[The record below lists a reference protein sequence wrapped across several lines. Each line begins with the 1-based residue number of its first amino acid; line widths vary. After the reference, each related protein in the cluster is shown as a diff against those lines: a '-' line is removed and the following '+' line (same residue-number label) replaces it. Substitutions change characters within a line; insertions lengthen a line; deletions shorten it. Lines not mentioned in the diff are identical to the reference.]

1 MWHEPSRLVDLLPGL
16 IWIAGAD
23 ASIEFLNA
31 TWSEYS
37 GLSIAELSQGF
48 HTVVHPQDMRM
59 VQERWPLMVA
69 CEGVFEMEVRLRRL
83 DGEYRWFVVR
93 SRRLPDGPGGA
104 VRLTGI
110 NTDIDDRKRSE
121 QALRTL
127 QSNLREMCESIPGL
141 VCTMSP
147 TGEVEVFNRELL
159 EYFGRT
165 AEEMKG
171 WATSDAVHADD
182 RARVLEAF
190 TKAVSSGTP
199 YDVEHRC
206 RRFDGMYRWFQVRA
220 LPMRDANRATGGWFV
235 LLTDIEDRRQAEEV
249 IRASERNLNLII
261 NTIPALAWS
270 ATPDGL
276 AEFLNQH
283 YLEYLGVNEQQA
295 RGNGWAAAVHPDDIE
310 QLTTTWVRIMSS
322 GRAGEAE
329 ARLRRSDGVY
339 RWFLFR
345 ANPLHDGAG
354 RIVKWYG
361 TNTDIDDRKRAEE
374 QLRRSETLLA
384 EGQRLGLTGS
394 WAFDPDTEEL
404 TFSEQARRIYEF
416 DDDDAPLTLTR
427 LYARAHPD
435 DLSLV
440 RERTNLARA
449 GVSDLDIEFRLLM
462 PSGALKYVRSNSYY
476 SRKHDGRLELVGAIQ
491 DITERRRSEEALSQV
506 RSELAH
512 MTRVASLGALTASIA
527 HEVNQPLAG
536 IVTNAN
542 TCLRMLAS
550 EPPNVEGARETAR
563 RTLRD
568 SHRASEVITRLRALF
583 SKKSM
588 ATEQVDLNEA
598 TREVLALSRAELQR
612 GRVVVRAELA
622 DELPLVLGD
631 RVQLQQ
637 VILNLLLNA
646 SAAMS
651 EVDGRVRELSIKTE
665 REQEQRVRLTVRDA
679 GVGLDTQTI
688 ERLFEA
694 FYTTKSN
701 GMGLGL
707 SVSRSIIESHRGR
720 LSAAPN
726 DGPGATFW
734 FSIPCADR
742 FRLTTGSS
750 G

>member
-69 CEGVFEMEVRLRRL
+69 CEGVFEMEVRLRRF
-83 DGEYRWFVVR
+83 DGEYRWFMVR
-93 SRRLPDGPGGA
+93 SRRLPGGPGGA

-127 QSNLREMCESIPGL
+127 QSNLREMCENIPGL

-147 TGEVEVFNRELL
+147 TGEVEVLNRELL

-206 RRFDGMYRWFQVRA
+206 RRFDGVYRWFQVRA
-220 LPMRDANRATGGWFV
+220 LPMRDANQATGGWFV

-249 IRASERNLNLII
+249 IRESERNLNLII

-310 QLTTTWVRIMSS
+310 QLTTTWARIMSS

-329 ARLRRSDGVY
+329 ARLRRFDGVY

-345 ANPLHDGAG
+345 ANPLRDGTG

-476 SRKHDGRLELVGAIQ
+476 SRKHDGRLELIGAIQ

-542 TCLRMLAS
+542 TCLRMLGS

-583 SKKSM
+583 SKKDL

-679 GVGLDTQTI
+679 GVGLDAETI

-734 FSIPCADR
+734 FSIPCADC
-742 FRLTTGSS
+742 FQLTTGSS